1 MDMMDVRFKSITLT
15 RIRGIALSYQALTS
29 IDYTAIILNHVLCCL
44 TYKLW
49 ILFVLIVFPVLEFK
63 YLAND
68 RSIHRLVLIILEHKT
83 FLKALRHLRRLLLSP
98 RALRSRI
105 RLLLPPSAFRNIK
118 RILPAPSARRRS
130 IRLHLCLQNMSL
142 HEICL
147 FKICLI
153 YLLFIFRKQS
163 CIQGLIEKK
172 GVSKNCDV

>member
-15 RIRGIALSYQALTS
+15 RIRGIALSYQELTS
-29 IDYTAIILNHVLCCL
+29 IDYSAIILNHVLCCL
-44 TYKLW
+44 AYKLW

-105 RLLLPPSAFRNIK
+105 RLLLPPSSFRNIK
-118 RILPAPSARRRS
+118 RILPTPNAWRRS
-130 IRLHLCLQNMSL
+130 ISRLFLPPSTFRQLGLSRSSL
-142 HEICL
+142 RRTIS
-147 FKICLI
+147 K
-153 YLLFIFRKQS
+153 LLLPPSTF
-163 CIQGLIEKK
+163 
-172 GVSKNCDV
+172 